1 MDTLISD
8 VRHALRQVRRRPVFA
23 LVAAVSL
30 AIGVGA
36 NTAIFSAVSALL
48 LRPVPGVSQPD
59 RVVEIGR
66 SVGGRGFDTFSY
78 PDFEDL
84 RDDVSAF
91 TFAAAYAFDEFSM
104 SRGGEGERVTGM
116 DVSPAYFDVMGVRPA
131 LGRFFTPD
139 EDAPGSHPA
148 VAVVDYRFWQQ
159 RLGGDP
165 DILGSTVRINRVPFT
180 VVGVTPSDFH
190 GHTIGFQPDVYLP
203 IRAVPLV
210 KEGRDDFQ
218 NRRASWHM
226 AVARLAPDA
235 AVEEADAQV
244 KGVYARLAEAY
255 PESNRDRSGSVVS
268 LGLVPGAGRA
278 GVSAFLFVLLGM
290 VGLILVVTCAN
301 VAGMFI
307 ARATTRE
314 KEIAVRLALGSGRGR
329 LVRQLVVESLVIFA
343 IGGTVGG
350 ALGAWLLGVLPV
362 ERLPVPIPIHVDL
375 SPDVRVLFFGLG
387 VTLITGLVFGLVP
400 ALQATRMDLVSSLK
414 DDGSRRSG
422 AGRLRRIFVT
432 GQVGFS
438 LVLLVAGGLF
448 LRSLQRAATVETGFD
463 PTDAYLVEVDL
474 ALEGYQPDEGRV
486 FQQGLLDRLRALPG
500 VRQAA
505 LSIDLPLDL
514 GSHGTSVFPEGWS
527 GSEGREDLGVDFN
540 YVSAGYFSTLGIPV
554 IGGRAFSAEDGPGT
568 EPVVIVS
575 RDFAS
580 TVWPGEEPLGRRL
593 RVSMPEIDGEWRTV
607 VGVVEDVKNQ
617 MLTEGK
623 KPFVYVSL
631 DQAYKAGTYVVVKAD
646 GGIAR
651 VAPALRRAVLEGDAS
666 LSVTP
671 VISLQRYTGIGI
683 LPQKVAA
690 SITAVL
696 GVLALLL
703 AGVGI
708 YGVVALAVSQR
719 TREIGIRMALGAGRG
734 QVLRLIIKGGF
745 WLALPG
751 LVLGGAASLGV
762 GRLLAFLLLGLSPV
776 DPVAIGA
783 VSALLLGVVLLASAV
798 PARRAAAV
806 HPVEALRSE

>member
-1 MDTLISD
+1 MDTLLSD
-8 VRHALRQVRRRPVFA
+8 VRHALRQVRRGPVFA
-23 LVAAVSL
+23 LVAALSL

-48 LRPVPGVSQPD
+48 LRPVPGVSKPQ

-66 SVGGRGFDTFSY
+66 STGGRGFDTFAY
-78 PDFEDL
+78 PDYENV
-84 RDDVSAF
+84 RDGVSAF
-91 TFAAAYAFDEFSM
+91 QVAAAYEFEEFSL
-104 SRGGEGERVTGM
+104 SRGGEGERITGM
-116 DVSPAYFDVMGVRPA
+116 AVSPSYFDVMGVQPA
-131 LGRFFTPD
+131 AGRFFVQD
-139 EDAPGSHPA
+139 EDAAGSLPA
-148 VAVVDYRFWQQ
+148 VAIVDHRFWRE

-165 DILGSTVRINRVPFT
+165 DVVGSTARINRVPFT
-180 VVGVTPSDFH
+180 VVGVTPPDFH
-190 GHTIGFQPDVYLP
+190 GHTIGFQPDVY
-203 IRAVPLV
+203 VPLRAIPLV
-210 KEGRDDFQ
+210 REGRDDFD
-218 NRRASWHM
+218 RRGANWHM
-226 AVARLAPDA
+226 AVARLAPGA
-235 AVEEADAQV
+235 TVEEADAQV

-329 LVRQLVVESLVIFA
+329 LVRQLVVESLVIFTL
-343 IGGTVGG
+343 GGTVGG
-350 ALGAWLLGVLPV
+350 ALGAWLLGMVPV

-387 VTLITGLVFGLVP
+387 ATLVTGLVFGLLP
-400 ALQATRMDLVSSLK
+400 ALQATRLDLVSSLK
-414 DDGSRRSG
+414 DDGRGRSG
-422 AGRLRRIFVT
+422 AGRLRRVFVA

-438 LVLLVAGGLF
+438 LVLLMAGGLF

-463 PTDAYLVEVDL
+463 PTDAYLAEVDL
-474 ALEGYQPDEGRV
+474 SLEGYEEDEGRV
-486 FQQGLLDRLRALPG
+486 FQQALLERLRALPG
-500 VRQAA
+500 VEHAA

-527 GSEGREDLGVDFN
+527 GVEGREHLGVDFN
-540 YVSAGYFSTLGIPV
+540 YVSRGYFETLGIPV
-554 IGGRAFSAEDGPGT
+554 LSGRVFGADDGAGT
-568 EPVVIVS
+568 EPVAVVS
-575 RDFAS
+575 TTFAS
-580 TVWPGEEPLGRRL
+580 TVWPGESALGRRL
-593 RVSMPEIDGEWRTV
+593 RVSMPRIHEEWRTV
-607 VGVVEDVKNQ
+607 VGVVADVKNQ
-617 MLTEGK
+617 VLTESAR
-623 KPFVYVSL
+623 PFVYVSL
-631 DQAYKAGTYVVVKAD
+631 DQAYDAGTYVVVKAR
-646 GGIAR
+646 GGMAQ
-651 VAPALRRAVLEGDAS
+651 VAPALRRAILEGDGT

-671 VISLQRYTGIGI
+671 VIGLERYTGIGI

-719 TREIGIRMALGAGRG
+719 TREIGIRMALGAGRRR
-734 QVLRLIIKGGF
+734 VLSLILRSGLA
-745 WLALPG
+745 LALPG
-751 LVLGGAASLGV
+751 LVLGGAAALGV
-762 GRLLAFLLLGLSPV
+762 GRLLGFLLLGLSPV
-776 DPVAIGA
+776 DPVALAG
-783 VSALLLGVVLLASAV
+783 VSTILLGVVLLASVV